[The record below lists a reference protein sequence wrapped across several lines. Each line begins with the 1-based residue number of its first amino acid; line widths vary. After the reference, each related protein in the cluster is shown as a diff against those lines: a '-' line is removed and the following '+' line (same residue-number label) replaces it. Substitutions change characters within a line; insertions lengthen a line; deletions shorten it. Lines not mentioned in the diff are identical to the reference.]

1 MIRTVI
7 DKIFGTKSERDLKKI
22 QHYVDDANKFT
33 AEFEHL
39 TDEQLKAKTLQKD
52 QEKKRSKQS

>member
-22 QHYVDDANKFT
+22 QHYVDDANKCT
-33 AEFEHL
+33 AEFEKL
-39 TDEQLKAKTLQKD
+39 SDEQ
-52 QEKKRSKQS
+52 

>member
-22 QHYVDDANKFT
+22 QHYVDDANRFT
-33 AEFEHL
+33 AEV
-39 TDEQLKAKTLQKD
+39 
-52 QEKKRSKQS
+52 

>member
-33 AEFEHL
+33 AEFEKL
-39 TDEQLKAKTLQKD
+39 SDEQLKAKT
-52 QEKKRSKQS
+52 QEFIGITMRGG